1 MCMGVLPSVPRV
13 IEGCE
18 LPGGCLDSNLGPQ
31 EEKPALLI
39 TEFWFFF
46 FFKSF
51 YLSLT
56 HFGFFSFPASLL

>member
-1 MCMGVLPSVPRV
+1 MGVLPSVPRV

-46 FFKSF
+46 FFLNLFIS
-51 YLSLT
+51 
-56 HFGFFSFPASLL
+56 P